1 MRLSHLNAAKAGGP
15 NGIPNWILRKYAEFL
30 AYPISIILN
39 ASFKEQQLPRLW
51 KLADVTPLPKTKPV
65 KEIKK
70 DLRPISLT
78 PSISKVADDVVVTE
92 HVKPAVLRSLDPSQ
106 CGAIPK
112 SSTTFAPLE
121 MLHEWSKGTD
131 GNGWTIRTLLFDY
144 KKAFDLIDHGI
155 LVRKLCALDIAS
167 SVINWIIDLLSARSQ
182 RIKLSEGCVSEWGTV
197 PSVVPQGTKLVPLAS
212 FDHDKRS
219 NRQ

>member
-1 MRLSHLNAAKAGGP
+1 MHLNAAKAGGP
-15 NGIPNWILRKYAEFL
+15 DGIPDWILREFAKVL

-65 KEIKK
+65 KEINK

-78 PSISKVADDVVVTE
+78 PSISKVAEDFVVTE

-106 CGAIPK
+106 FGAIPK
-112 SSTTFAPLE
+112 SSTTFALLE

-131 GNGWTIRTLLFDY
+131 GNGSTIRILLFDY
-144 KKAFDLIDHGI
+144 KKAFDLIDHSTDFSKEI
-155 LVRKLCALDIAS
+155 MRA
-167 SVINWIIDLLSARSQ
+167 
-182 RIKLSEGCVSEWGTV
+182 
-197 PSVVPQGTKLVPLAS
+197 
-212 FDHDKRS
+212 
-219 NRQ
+219 